1 MVHTLIFL
9 DIDGVINTTN
19 YRIWLKN
26 NGYSTNNIDM
36 EFDPEAMKNLK
47 EVVDTFNAKI
57 ILSSTWRFGLAEIV
71 EDTKDLSC
79 RNLINRLA
87 EIGLKIYGK
96 TPVFGE
102 RGKEILKYIEMYAK
116 ANNIDEK
123 DIAYIVLDDDSFDIE
138 PYIKPALFIK
148 TDHTTGFDN
157 RCVEVALYSL
167 RKQVDLIEKNIKLD
181 KKQNIFE
188 TKQESREAYKK
199 YVQEHIE
206 NVQKAFAM
214 FGVYLVSYLE
224 SRVGRENRGWLIN
237 AVKTNIRDHD
247 KSKFGTIEFD
257 AYAAKF
263 YPCKED
269 IERGAKAI
277 EDEFQKAWEHHYKY
291 NNHHPE
297 HWKIHLDDGDVYSNM
312 STDALMEMIL
322 DWISV
327 SMTYKTS
334 TYDWWFSN
342 PSGRAEKVTMLNENI
357 IKIIDDIMKDFK
369 KEFDFSEGKAS

>member
-1 MVHTLIFL
+1 MIHTLIFL

-36 EFDPEAMKNLK
+36 EFDPEVMKNLK

-57 ILSSTWRFGLAEIV
+57 ILSSTWRLDLAEIV

-138 PYIKPALFIK
+138 SYINPALFIK
-148 TDHTTGFDN
+148 TDHTTGFDDS
-157 RCVEVALYSL
+157 CVEVALYSL
-167 RKQVDLIEKNIKLD
+167 KKQVKFIEQNMKLN

-206 NVQKAFAM
+206 NVQKAFNM

-224 SRVGRENRGWLIN
+224 SRIGRENRGWLIN

-247 KSKFGTIEFD
+247 KSKFGSIEFN

-269 IERGAKAI
+269 IERGAEII
-277 EDEFQKAWEHHYKY
+277 EDEFQKAWKHHYKY

-297 HWKIHLDDGDVYSNM
+297 HWKVHLDDGDVYSNM

-357 IKIIDDIMKDFK
+357 IKIIDGIMKDFK